1 MPPPPPLRLKLN
13 SLCAAGG
20 TWRPKQVRRT
30 SSSARVHTKTAT
42 ALDEES
48 HVAPLCVVKP
58 RAIFPWRSEITPL
71 PRLVEP
77 PKPDLANNEYSE
89 EERKKLLTAYYES
102 EYFTKGGLLG
112 QGWPSPAEAWFRGA
126 LFANSL
132 RLLGISWPTILMPWT
147 RNECIHELEH
157 AFCCAFSCGVTSI
170 LPIASCSHVRKD
182 SPDDAEFDVNVDI
195 ILDSTAEKSE
205 TNIDCGGNGDEYNML
220 QQDLRKLYQSAR
232 KHSHPTKLNM
242 VLRTVPKSAEVQS
255 MFPVFGLSRKLVR
268 DHPNLKHS
276 YRNLGKDLQRMQNEA
291 AATGRGRLNPVD
303 IGRFLFDGLEELME
317 RSAKLS
323 GDDRASIT
331 LVAQVLIRCREVF
344 CVKDCD
350 TGEITQGWNDVMPR
364 DVQHLV
370 RFEMVIRESMD
381 EGLEIGRWQIVDWD
395 DLLEGN
401 IFFT

>member
-1 MPPPPPLRLKLN
+1 M
-13 SLCAAGG
+13 
-20 TWRPKQVRRT
+20 
-30 SSSARVHTKTAT
+30 
-42 ALDEES
+42 
-48 HVAPLCVVKP
+48 
-58 RAIFPWRSEITPL
+58 
-71 PRLVEP
+71 EP

-331 LVAQVLIRCREVF
+331 
-344 CVKDCD
+344 
-350 TGEITQGWNDVMPR
+350 
-364 DVQHLV
+364 
-370 RFEMVIRESMD
+370 
-381 EGLEIGRWQIVDWD
+381 
-395 DLLEGN
+395 
-401 IFFT
+401 